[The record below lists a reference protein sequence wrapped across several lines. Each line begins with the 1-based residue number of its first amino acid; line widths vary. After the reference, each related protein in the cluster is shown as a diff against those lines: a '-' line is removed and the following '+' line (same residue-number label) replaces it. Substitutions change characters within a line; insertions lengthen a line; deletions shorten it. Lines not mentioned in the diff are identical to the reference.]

1 MEWRKSELAPDD
13 VKALSEKYGCDLLSA
28 SILLRRGIKTGE
40 EIRYYLENDLRHLRN
55 PFDLPG
61 MEDAVERILAAKE
74 EGEKVMVF
82 GDRDVDGITGTV
94 LLTDFLRRSGF
105 DVRWRLPMGDE
116 PYGLSL
122 KVVEDFAADYGT
134 LIITVDCG
142 ISNRE
147 EIARAAELGVGVVV
161 TDHHNPPELLPDADA
176 LVNPKLPGHYSFPQ
190 LCGCA
195 VAYKLASALRFAIT
209 SEVYGQ
215 PICLLNARPSN
226 DAVIIEIAKLRS
238 LAVIDTLAETVVP
251 GMVGIADT
259 RLPAFLSGQQI
270 LCWDLGVQQRLLAQ
284 AFGRGVEIQMLDMA
298 GEIGKAIPQ
307 AAGKS
312 LLRLKEMSKI
322 SRYNDDGQNSG
333 QGSGELDVLINLFVT
348 FVQRKEAFFDEAEA
362 AALQL
367 AALGTIADIMP
378 LRDENRL
385 IVRKGIE
392 AMLQKPRPG
401 LSELLFKQDLA
412 GRPLSAEEISWQLT
426 PVINASGRMGRA
438 EKAAALFLSEAPRE
452 RDVLASEITEMNNER
467 KRLVEEL
474 CRRAEP
480 EAYKNLPAFCG
491 NLAVYAGESIL
502 PGITGLVASRLSD
515 RFNVPALAASFSG
528 GEIKGS
534 LRSAREY
541 DLSFMLDQCA
551 DLFLRH
557 GGHDFAAGFNMEKTH
572 WDTLLDR
579 LKTIAAN
586 MELKAPKE
594 ETLEIDAEIPLA
606 YLSRLEDDPKV
617 RGRKELYLIQLAD
630 RFEPYGE
637 KNRPLCFLSR
647 GIRITD
653 IMLMGKD
660 ELKHVKLI
668 LDAGTLKWPAVYW
681 NAADRVKV
689 DFDKGDT
696 VDLVYTVSRN
706 WFNGSQTP
714 QLKIKDLR
722 PVTQRIEGTNYL
734 KPRKD

>member
-1 MEWRKSELAPDD
+1 MKWNKSYLDPDD
-13 VKALSEKYGCDLLSA
+13 VKALAEKYGCDLLTA
-28 SILLRRGIKTGE
+28 SILLRRKIRSGD

-116 PYGLSL
+116 PYGLSI
-122 KVVEDFAADYGT
+122 KAVEEFAADYGT

-161 TDHHNPPELLPDADA
+161 TDHHNPPEILPEADA
-176 LVNPKLPGHYSFPQ
+176 LIDPKLPGRYPFRQ
-190 LCGCA
+190 LSGCA
-195 VAYKLASALRFAIT
+195 VAYKLVSALRFALK

-226 DAVIIEIAKLRS
+226 DAVIIEIAKLCN
-238 LAVIDTLAETVVP
+238 LAVIDTLVETVVS
-251 GMVGIADT
+251 GMVGIAAT
-259 RLPAFLSGQQI
+259 RLPEFLSGQQI
-270 LCWDLGVQQRLLAQ
+270 LCWDLPVQQKLLTQ

-298 GEIGKAIPQ
+298 GLIGKAIPQ
-307 AAGKS
+307 TAGKS
-312 LLRLKEMSKI
+312 LIRLKELSKI
-322 SRYNDDGQNSG
+322 NKYTEGGQHSNNG
-333 QGSGELDVLINLFVT
+333 QGRGELDVLVNLFIS
-348 FVQRKEAFFDEAEA
+348 FVQKKEDFFNNEEET

-378 LRDENRL
+378 LQDENRL

-412 GRPLSAEEISWQLT
+412 GRPISAEEISWQLT
-426 PVINASGRMGRA
+426 PVINASGRMGHA
-438 EKAAALFLSEAPRE
+438 DKAVALFLSETSRE
-452 RDVLASEITEMNNER
+452 RVALADEITEMNNDR

-480 EAYKNLPAFCG
+480 EAYKSLPVYSG
-491 NLAVYAGESIL
+491 NLALFAGENIL
-502 PGITGLVASRLSD
+502 HGLTGLVASRLSD
-515 RFNVPALAASFSG
+515 RFNVPSLVASFIN
-528 GEIKGS
+528 GEVKGS

-541 DLSFMLDQCA
+541 DLSFLLEQCA
-551 DLFLRH
+551 DLFLRY
-557 GGHDFAAGFNMEKTH
+557 GGHDFAAGFSMERTH
-572 WDTLLDR
+572 WETLLVR
-579 LKTIAAN
+579 LKSIAAN
-586 MELKAPKE
+586 MELKQLE
-594 ETLEIDAEIPLA
+594 EKVLEIDAEIPLS
-606 YLSRLEDDPKV
+606 YLSRLEDDSKAK
-617 RGRKELYLIQLAD
+617 GKKDLYLLQLTD

-637 KNRPLCFLSR
+637 KNRPLLFLSQ
-647 GIRITD
+647 GLKVMDIT
-653 IMLMGKD
+653 LMGKD
-660 ELKHVKLI
+660 ELKHVKLT
-668 LDAGTLKWPAVYW
+668 LDTGAFKWPAVYW
-681 NAADRVKV
+681 NAADRIKT

-696 VDLVYTVSRN
+696 VDLIYTVSRN
-706 WFNGSQTP
+706 WFNGTQTP
-714 QLKIKDLR
+714 QLIVKDLR
-722 PVTQRIEGTNYL
+722 VHNE
-734 KPRKD
+734 